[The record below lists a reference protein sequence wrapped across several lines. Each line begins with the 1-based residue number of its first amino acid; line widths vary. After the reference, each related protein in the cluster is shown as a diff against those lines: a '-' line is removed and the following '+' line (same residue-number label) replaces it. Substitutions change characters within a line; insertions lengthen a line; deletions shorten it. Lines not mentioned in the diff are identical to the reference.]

1 VRGEAAA
8 TCSELLAAAIMSRN
22 WPITQA
28 TDADSAG
35 IALLFAM
42 SWRSPF
48 SRLQFG
54 DVDPLALSAVMAP
67 RIRQQMELRHVSF
80 MVIRSPVTQEVV
92 AVAQWT
98 IPVEESGATEEAQ
111 DEDPEQQILD
121 DEVYRNKLPE
131 YSNKDLIM
139 DFTIGLRELR
149 RRILRSQKHYLLD
162 NLATHAEYRGQG
174 LASRLI
180 EHILPQ
186 AEAQNTVVYLETA
199 SDNPAARMYRRLGF
213 EERGGYTIEDLTK
226 FVPREELERCG
237 GISAHTHMAF
247 VKRPDHGRGLA
258 GDV

>member
-1 VRGEAAA
+1 VRDSA
-8 TCSELLAAAIMSRN
+8 TRSEVLSTTIMSHD

-35 IALLFAM
+35 IALLFAI

-54 DVDPLALSAVMAP
+54 DVDPLVLSAAMAP

-80 MVIRSPVTQEVV
+80 MVVRSPVTQQVV

-98 IPVEESGATEEAQ
+98 IPVEEAVATEEAQ
-111 DEDPEQQILD
+111 EEDPEQQIMD
-121 DEVYRNKLPE
+121 DEVYRKRLPE

-139 DFTIGLRELR
+139 DFTIGLRRLR
-149 RRILRSQKHYLLD
+149 RQLLHDQKYYLLD

-180 EHILPQ
+180 EHMLPQ
-186 AEAQNTVVYLETA
+186 AEAQNAVVYLETA

-247 VKRPDHGRGLA
+247 VKRPDRGRGLA
-258 GDV
+258 GDI